1 MAYLMAVRND
11 KDLSWDS
18 GYRKLTL
25 PPYNTKL
32 RIDAKAVQ
40 CAAAFPSISKEE
52 VGLMFFDSRFRPV
65 RAAKWLCP
73 LAVALVLMIFAPAA
87 RAQDPDIAK
96 KLGDF
101 DAYMAQTLKDWNTPG
116 IGVGIVVNDKLVFA
130 KGYGYRDYEKKLP
143 FTPTTLQQIASNSK
157 LFTAVAAGML
167 VEEGKL
173 TWDKP
178 VRDSVPTIQFYND
191 QLNNNI
197 TLRDMLSHRT
207 GVTRH
212 DSIWF
217 KSPFTRKELFDK
229 LKYLE
234 PQEPMRQTFLYNNLM
249 FSAVGEIIELKSGQ
263 RWEQFVRERILTP
276 LSMTSTSYSIS
287 DMTQRPDH
295 GVPFREKRDSF
306 ELYKIP
312 YYEDTEGVAPA
323 GAIISNVDDLS
334 HWLIALMN
342 DGKYNGKQVLPAK
355 VLKETLQPAIG
366 LPNTLGEALGYWELL
381 NPAYGMG
388 RQTVSYRGH
397 LLTFHGGDLPG
408 FHSQISF
415 MPNDKIGVIVLVI
428 SDHSAPLYNIV
439 SYNVYERLLGM
450 DQTPWSQRRL
460 QQRLANK
467 KAGTEARAKAGADRV
482 PNTKPSHP
490 LSSYVAEYE
499 NPAYGILKIGLTGDQ
514 LQVAFHEF
522 QFPMT
527 HFHYDRFD
535 TPDDEQYGRLSV
547 NFRTN
552 PQGDV
557 DSAVISL
564 DEAEVTF
571 TRKPETLDAKLM
583 QSLAGTYLTPS
594 KVKFQVSYQPGAG
607 LALEFP
613 GAPPQQLIPI
623 KGLQFRTQRFADVIY
638 EFVLENGQAKALKE
652 RDPSGEFTYT
662 RQ

>member
-1 MAYLMAVRND
+1 MVLDR
-11 KDLSWDS
+11 
-18 GYRKLTL
+18 
-25 PPYNTKL
+25 
-32 RIDAKAVQ
+32 
-40 CAAAFPSISKEE
+40 
-52 VGLMFFDSRFRPV
+52 RFRSLHIAN
-65 RAAKWLCP
+65 RIRP
-73 LAVALVLMIFAPAA
+73 LAVALALLISALTAS
-87 RAQDPDIAK
+87 AQEIDITK
-96 KLGDF
+96 KLDGF
-101 DAYMAQTLKDWNTPG
+101 DSYMAQILKDWNTPG

-178 VRDSVPTIQFYND
+178 IRESVPTIQFYND
-191 QLNNNI
+191 QLNNNV

-212 DSIWF
+212 DLIWF
-217 KSPFTRKELFDK
+217 KSPYTRKELFER

-263 RWEQFVRERILTP
+263 RWEQFVREKIFSP
-276 LSMTSTSYSIS
+276 L
-287 DMTQRPDH
+287 DMKTTTYGIDDMSKSPDH
-295 GVPFREKRDSF
+295 GVPYREKRDSF
-306 ELYKIP
+306 DLYKIP

-323 GAIISNVDDLS
+323 GAIISNIDELS

-355 VLKETLQPAIG
+355 VLKDTLQPAIG
-366 LPNTLGEALGYWELL
+366 LPNSLGEALGFWELL

-408 FHSQISF
+408 FHSQVSF

-439 SYNVYERLLGM
+439 GYNIYERLLGM
-450 DQTPWSQRRL
+450 DQTPWSERQL
-460 QQRLANK
+460 KMRLANK
-467 KAGTEARAKAGADRV
+467 KAGTEARAKAGGDRV
-482 PNTKPSHP
+482 PNTKPSHA
-490 LSSYVAEYE
+490 LADYAAEYE
-499 NPAYGILKIGLTGDQ
+499 SPAYGIVKISQKSDA
-514 LQVAFHEF
+514 LQFDFHDF
-522 QFPMT
+522 HFPLS

-535 TPDDEQYGRLSV
+535 TPDDEQYGKFSV

-557 DSAVISL
+557 DNAVISL
-564 DEAEVTF
+564 DQAEVVF
-571 TRKPETLDAKLM
+571 TRKPETLDPKLLEK
-583 QSLAGTYLTPS
+583 LAGTYLTPS
-594 KVKFQVSYQPGAG
+594 KVKFQVTYTPGTG
-607 LALEFP
+607 LALAFP
-613 GAPPQQLIPI
+613 GGPPQKLIPV
-623 KGLQFRTQRFADVIY
+623 KGMQFRTPQFADVIY
-638 EFVLENGQAKALKE
+638 EFVLENGQVKGLKQ
-652 RDPSGEFTYT
+652 RDPSGEYTFT